1 MDEESKEFIFGIYMP
16 TLYQH
21 IGHIELSLVEKAELF
36 ENTIGSAI
44 KLLYAFFW
52 QEHVVPIQLA
62 LLPEVNKAG
71 AAFTPKLNAFANN
84 LTTWDLTV
92 DDVQVQLLRLEIL
105 WVNCKLFNCSLE
117 VATLAV
123 LGAMM

>member
-1 MDEESKEFIFGIYMP
+1 MLICSIFFSCWHLGILVYW
-16 TLYQH
+16 H

-92 DDVQVQLLRLEIL
+92 EDVQVNLFLLCLMSQ
-105 WVNCKLFNCSLE
+105 N
-117 VATLAV
+117 
-123 LGAMM
+123 